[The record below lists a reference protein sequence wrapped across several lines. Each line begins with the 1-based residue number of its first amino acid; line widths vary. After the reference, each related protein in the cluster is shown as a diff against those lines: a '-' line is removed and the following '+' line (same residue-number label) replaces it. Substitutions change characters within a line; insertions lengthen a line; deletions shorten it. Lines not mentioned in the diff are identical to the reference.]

1 MSIHKRLEKLEALE
15 GQTRQDLQP
24 DEARHSEARARM
36 KECLDEIAAARRE
49 GRAPPPWAE
58 AIGEAIKRRR
68 ARESA

>member
-15 GQTRQDLQP
+15 GQTRPDLE

-49 GRAPPPWAE
+49 RRAPSGEAVAVFE
-58 AIGEAIKRRR
+58 AIQRRR
-68 ARESA
+68 EASSL